1 MVVEDKVPDIRNS
14 PTITLYDDV
23 MVGDHHWSTT
33 PSDHRQQTNGDM
45 GDKRFVSCVEADR
58 STADYV
64 SMVKRGG
71 EEHGE
76 QLGTDGEHGELANR
90 DDNTRPAT
98 PPAGK
103 KEQLLTGKAFLLTST
118 NLSSLEGPAPVCD
131 DPAACPPHIQTGETS
146 EAQASPITVNT
157 GMDDDDI
164 GPLCPAEGATKE
176 VTEEPVTLSVSLS
189 VQQSV
194 PVPKK
199 SERKCIYTKGG
210 KCKFHGLGAS
220 RIWEPRTVTTT
231 GPGGVKKVE
240 VVRKYGWRCDLSVGG
255 NTKLK
260 QTDISAFLGTS
271 AKKTGGGPLAGSR
284 QPERTFSTFS
294 DDTVGQGG
302 DHERT
307 VAHRH
312 VSQER
317 LRD

>member
-1 MVVEDKVPDIRNS
+1 M
-14 PTITLYDDV
+14 
-23 MVGDHHWSTT
+23 
-33 PSDHRQQTNGDM
+33 
-45 GDKRFVSCVEADR
+45 
-58 STADYV
+58 
-64 SMVKRGG
+64 
-71 EEHGE
+71 
-76 QLGTDGEHGELANR
+76 
-90 DDNTRPAT
+90 
-98 PPAGK
+98 
-103 KEQLLTGKAFLLTST
+103 
-118 NLSSLEGPAPVCD
+118 CD

-157 GMDDDDI
+157 VMDDDDI

-255 NTKLK
+255 DTKLK

-271 AKKTGGGPLAGSR
+271 AKKTGGGPLAGSN

-294 DDTVGQGG
+294 DDTEGQMSY
-302 DHERT
+302 DERT